1 MRIYYTAFVD
11 DIAIK
16 QATKEDIPAIADLAT
31 KTFIE
36 TWGHTFTPEK
46 LKQRIQETRSVNF
59 YNQIFDKTTIFL
71 AIKNS
76 ELIGYV
82 QFGDLS
88 FDWDGVTKE
97 DQELQ
102 RLYILSKYQE
112 KGLGKTLLEK
122 ALSHPRLK
130 QARNIYLDVWKNNP
144 RAKKLYE
151 LYGFKE
157 IGTFGNEIIMIKKS
171 KYQEQEK

>member
-1 MRIYYTAFVD
+1 MRTIIYYTAFVD
-11 DIAIK
+11 DIVIK
-16 QATKEDIPAIADLAT
+16 QATKEDIPAIADLST

-46 LKQRIQETRSVNF
+46 LKQRVEETRSVNF
-59 YNQIFDKTTIFL
+59 YNQIFDRTTIFL
-71 AIKNS
+71 AIKSS
-76 ELIGYV
+76 ELIAYV

-88 FDWDGVTKE
+88 FDWDSATGE

-102 RLYILSKYQE
+102 RLYVLSTYQQ
-112 KGLGKTLLEK
+112 KGLGKTLLER

-130 QARNIYLDVWKNNP
+130 QARNIYLDVWNNNP

-151 LYGFKE
+151 SYGFKKM
-157 IGTFGNEIIMIKKS
+157 GMLGNEIIMIKKNI
-171 KYQEQEK
+171 